1 MLNPE
6 FNIRHIVNHKI
17 FLNFLI
23 LILLYKH
30 CILKNSLTLKRLN
43 IIINNWKNYFT
54 EKKSKLCPNINNHSN
69 KSYSSWRFA
78 FIFQTKFLIK
88 EECNSKDFSNDIW
101 VVLPLCKRSKQKLFF
116 KTWKNIPRNS
126 ISHHWSVENA
136 SYELVITQLSNYNF
150 NIMFLFYWHVSEETW
165 RSDNRMISYHS
176 DYNAADTIGVDVYG
190 LSLSG

>member
-1 MLNPE
+1 M
-6 FNIRHIVNHKI
+6 
-17 FLNFLI
+17 
-23 LILLYKH
+23 
-30 CILKNSLTLKRLN
+30 
-43 IIINNWKNYFT
+43 
-54 EKKSKLCPNINNHSN
+54 
-69 KSYSSWRFA
+69 
-78 FIFQTKFLIK
+78 
-88 EECNSKDFSNDIW
+88 
-101 VVLPLCKRSKQKLFF
+101 VLPLCKRSKQKLFF

-190 LSLSG
+190 LSLSGYIPALFCRTSDRRVWLQHFSRMHLLVIRLLYHIGSRRTFLQKPWIFFSHYI